1 MYKGKLLTGAVLS
14 VFMAGAY
21 GNACAADG
29 TSDAVYSLNPV
40 VVTATRYEKSDAEIP
55 AATQTFTEEQ
65 IEQTGADNLQVALQY
80 LDGVID
86 AGMGP
91 NGTSVSSMTT
101 KNVIRGVSNGT
112 VVMINGTPIN
122 WRTNYNLENIPTSA
136 VERVEVVRGGGA
148 VLYGSQ
154 ATGGVI
160 NIITKKT
167 LPNEV
172 KVGLGNKGRQEYAVT
187 ANAGD
192 LSIAYTYNK
201 WGKLGYVSSSDSSIK
216 PDRTRVPVEMKQR
229 FFGSEKNDFLATYK
243 LNDHADFLYNHNES
257 ASRWAYTYT
266 GITDPDYE
274 DINDH
279 PRYIRRYE
287 NDKDFLQFN
296 FHGLDGISGH
306 VFYNYNTLKTH
317 GTDYYSSTGK
327 KYAAPKAVRGQEK
340 NKTYGYDVQKVWDGN
355 PDQTFLIGTSLVR
368 ETFENETSDTGRNII
383 SAFGS
388 WERNLTAKDVLT
400 LSGRGTWTTGG
411 IQNFHNFSGQTQ
423 YLHKLD
429 NTQSLYASV
438 GQSFVLP
445 TFSQMYSREQ
455 AGGISNIIGNPDLK
469 PQKGLHYEAGWKK
482 EETNRQYKVALFTE
496 KIDDNISY
504 SGTSRRWYAINE
516 DFKNHGIEAS
526 IRGQE
531 DNGFTWHAGLT
542 WQDPKSKQT
551 TEKTSAKRYWDRSYG
566 RILLTGGV
574 GYEKEKWTTALN
586 FSYLADRVQS
596 PTAAHSHSVKP
607 YLLTSMTV
615 KYSPNKSSDIM
626 LAIDNLLNRK
636 DIVSHTT
643 SDYYATQETSSC
655 RTAINSKGEAEEIR
669 NSESKKGHRR
679 KIGVL
684 FMWGKWGRALAAR
697 GKIELAPLVIPER

>member
-172 KVGLGNKGRQEYAVT
+172 KIGLGNKGRQEYAVT

-201 WGKLGYVSSSDSSIK
+201 WGELGYVSSSDFSIK
-216 PDRTRVPVEMKQR
+216 PDKTRVPVEMKQR

-274 DINDH
+274 DMNDH

-388 WERNLTAKDVLT
+388 WEKNLTAKDVLT

-411 IQNFHNFSGQTQ
+411 IQNFHNFSGQAQ

-429 NTQSLYASV
+429 NAQSLYASV

-504 SGTSRRWYAINE
+504 SGTSGRWYAINE
-516 DFKNHGIEAS
+516 DFKNHGIEVS
-526 IRGQE
+526 IRNQE

-596 PTAAHSHSVKP
+596 PPAAHSHSVKP

-643 SDYYATQETSSC
+643 SDYYATP
-655 RTAINSKGEAEEIR
+655 R
-669 NSESKKGHRR
+669 NLILSYRYK
-679 KIGVL
+679 
-684 FMWGKWGRALAAR
+684 F
-697 GKIELAPLVIPER
+697 

>member
-21 GNACAADG
+21 GNASAADG

-216 PDRTRVPVEMKQR
+216 PENTRVPVEMKQR

-243 LNDHADFLYNHNES
+243 LNDHADFLYNHDES

-274 DINDH
+274 DMNDH

-411 IQNFHNFSGQTQ
+411 IQNFHNFSGQAQ

-504 SGTSRRWYAINE
+504 SGTSGRWYAINE

-596 PTAAHSHSVKP
+596 PLAAHSHSVKP

-643 SDYYATQETSSC
+643 SDYYATP
-655 RTAINSKGEAEEIR
+655 R
-669 NSESKKGHRR
+669 NFILSYRYK
-679 KIGVL
+679 
-684 FMWGKWGRALAAR
+684 F
-697 GKIELAPLVIPER
+697 

>member
-1 MYKGKLLTGAVLS
+1 
-14 VFMAGAY
+14 MAGAY

-216 PDRTRVPVEMKQR
+216 PDKTRVPVEMKQR

-274 DINDH
+274 DMNDH

-411 IQNFHNFSGQTQ
+411 IQNFHNFSGQAQ

-542 WQDPKSKQT
+542 WQNPKSKQT

-643 SDYYATQETSSC
+643 SDYYATP
-655 RTAINSKGEAEEIR
+655 R
-669 NSESKKGHRR
+669 NLILSYRYK
-679 KIGVL
+679 
-684 FMWGKWGRALAAR
+684 F
-697 GKIELAPLVIPER
+697 

>member
-216 PDRTRVPVEMKQR
+216 PDKTRVPVEMKQR

-274 DINDH
+274 DMNDH

-411 IQNFHNFSGQTQ
+411 IQNFYNFSGQAQ

-504 SGTSRRWYAINE
+504 FGTSGRWYAINE

-596 PTAAHSHSVKP
+596 PLAAHSHSVKP

-643 SDYYATQETSSC
+643 SDYYATP
-655 RTAINSKGEAEEIR
+655 R
-669 NSESKKGHRR
+669 NFILSYRYK
-679 KIGVL
+679 
-684 FMWGKWGRALAAR
+684 F
-697 GKIELAPLVIPER
+697 

>member
-1 MYKGKLLTGAVLS
+1 MYKGKLLTRAVLS

-21 GNACAADG
+21 GNASAADG

-216 PDRTRVPVEMKQR
+216 PDKTRVPVEMKQR

-274 DINDH
+274 DMNDH
-279 PRYIRRYE
+279 PRYTRRYE

-411 IQNFHNFSGQTQ
+411 IQNFHNFSGQAQ

-504 SGTSRRWYAINE
+504 SGTSGRWYAINE

-596 PTAAHSHSVKP
+596 PLAAHSHSVKP

-643 SDYYATQETSSC
+643 SDYYATP
-655 RTAINSKGEAEEIR
+655 R
-669 NSESKKGHRR
+669 NFILSYRYK
-679 KIGVL
+679 
-684 FMWGKWGRALAAR
+684 F
-697 GKIELAPLVIPER
+697 

>member
-21 GNACAADG
+21 GNASAADG

-86 AGMGP
+86 DGMGP

-216 PDRTRVPVEMKQR
+216 PEKTRVPVEMKQR

-243 LNDHADFLYNHNES
+243 LNDHADFLYNHDES

-274 DINDH
+274 DMNDH

-411 IQNFHNFSGQTQ
+411 IQNFHNFSGQAQ

-445 TFSQMYSREQ
+445 TFRQMYSREQ

-504 SGTSRRWYAINE
+504 SGTSGRWYAINE

-596 PTAAHSHSVKP
+596 PLAAHSHSVKP

-643 SDYYATQETSSC
+643 SDYYATP
-655 RTAINSKGEAEEIR
+655 R
-669 NSESKKGHRR
+669 NFILSYRYK
-679 KIGVL
+679 
-684 FMWGKWGRALAAR
+684 F
-697 GKIELAPLVIPER
+697 

>member
-86 AGMGP
+86 TGMGP

-216 PDRTRVPVEMKQR
+216 PDKTRVPVEMKQR

-274 DINDH
+274 DMNDH

-368 ETFENETSDTGRNII
+368 ETFEMKRAIPTQHHLRLRILGKKSHGQGRPDPERPRNMDHRRHPELPQLQRPGTVPAQTGQYAEPLRQRRTILRPSD
-383 SAFGS
+383 
-388 WERNLTAKDVLT
+388 LQPDVLPRAGRRHQQHHRKPGPETAERPPLRSRLEERRNQPPVQSRPLHRKNRRQHLLLRHLRT
-400 LSGRGTWTTGG
+400 LVYHQRRLQEPRHRSQHQRPGR
-411 IQNFHNFSGQTQ
+411 QR
-423 YLHKLD
+423 LHLARRPHMAGPEK
-429 NTQSLYASV
+429 
-438 GQSFVLP
+438 
-445 TFSQMYSREQ
+445 Q
-455 AGGISNIIGNPDLK
+455 AD
-469 PQKGLHYEAGWKK
+469 H
-482 EETNRQYKVALFTE
+482 R
-496 KIDDNISY
+496 
-504 SGTSRRWYAINE
+504 
-516 DFKNHGIEAS
+516 
-526 IRGQE
+526 
-531 DNGFTWHAGLT
+531 
-542 WQDPKSKQT
+542 
-551 TEKTSAKRYWDRSYG
+551 KTSAKRYWDRSYG

-596 PTAAHSHSVKP
+596 PLAAHSHSVKP

-643 SDYYATQETSSC
+643 SDYYATP
-655 RTAINSKGEAEEIR
+655 R
-669 NSESKKGHRR
+669 NFILSYRYK
-679 KIGVL
+679 
-684 FMWGKWGRALAAR
+684 F
-697 GKIELAPLVIPER
+697 

>member
-86 AGMGP
+86 DGMGP

-216 PDRTRVPVEMKQR
+216 TDKTRVPVEMKQR

-274 DINDH
+274 DMNDH

-411 IQNFHNFSGQTQ
+411 IQNFHNFSGQAQ

-504 SGTSRRWYAINE
+504 SGTSGRWYAINE

-596 PTAAHSHSVKP
+596 PLAAHSHSVKP

-643 SDYYATQETSSC
+643 SDYYATP
-655 RTAINSKGEAEEIR
+655 R
-669 NSESKKGHRR
+669 NFILSYRYK
-679 KIGVL
+679 
-684 FMWGKWGRALAAR
+684 F
-697 GKIELAPLVIPER
+697 

>member
-216 PDRTRVPVEMKQR
+216 PDKTRVPVEMKQR

-274 DINDH
+274 DMNDH

-411 IQNFHNFSGQTQ
+411 IQNFHNFSGQAQ

-643 SDYYATQETSSC
+643 SDYYATP
-655 RTAINSKGEAEEIR
+655 R
-669 NSESKKGHRR
+669 NLILSYRYK
-679 KIGVL
+679 
-684 FMWGKWGRALAAR
+684 F
-697 GKIELAPLVIPER
+697 

>member
-216 PDRTRVPVEMKQR
+216 PDKTRVPVEMKQR

-274 DINDH
+274 DMNDH

-317 GTDYYSSTGK
+317 GTDLYSSTGK

-411 IQNFHNFSGQTQ
+411 IQNFHNFSGQAQ

-504 SGTSRRWYAINE
+504 SGTSGRWYTINE

-596 PTAAHSHSVKP
+596 PLAAHSHSVKP

-643 SDYYATQETSSC
+643 SDYYATP
-655 RTAINSKGEAEEIR
+655 R
-669 NSESKKGHRR
+669 NFILSYRYK
-679 KIGVL
+679 
-684 FMWGKWGRALAAR
+684 F
-697 GKIELAPLVIPER
+697 

>member
-216 PDRTRVPVEMKQR
+216 PDKTRVPVEMKQR

-243 LNDHADFLYNHNES
+243 LNDHADFLYNHDES

-274 DINDH
+274 DMNDH

-411 IQNFHNFSGQTQ
+411 IQNFHNFSGQAQ

-504 SGTSRRWYAINE
+504 SGTSGRWYAINE

-596 PTAAHSHSVKP
+596 PLAAHSHSVKP

-643 SDYYATQETSSC
+643 SDYYATP
-655 RTAINSKGEAEEIR
+655 R
-669 NSESKKGHRR
+669 NFILSYRYK
-679 KIGVL
+679 
-684 FMWGKWGRALAAR
+684 F
-697 GKIELAPLVIPER
+697 

>member
-216 PDRTRVPVEMKQR
+216 PDKTRVPVEMKQR

-274 DINDH
+274 DMNDH

-411 IQNFHNFSGQTQ
+411 IQNFHNFSGQAQ

-469 PQKGLHYEAGWKK
+469 PQKGLHYEAGWQK

-504 SGTSRRWYAINE
+504 SGTSGRWYAINE

-596 PTAAHSHSVKP
+596 PLAAHSHSVKP

-643 SDYYATQETSSC
+643 SDYYATP
-655 RTAINSKGEAEEIR
+655 R
-669 NSESKKGHRR
+669 NFILSYRYK
-679 KIGVL
+679 
-684 FMWGKWGRALAAR
+684 F
-697 GKIELAPLVIPER
+697 

>member
-216 PDRTRVPVEMKQR
+216 PDKTRVPVEMKQR

-274 DINDH
+274 DMNDH

-388 WERNLTAKDVLT
+388 WEKNLTAKDVLT

-411 IQNFHNFSGQTQ
+411 IQNFHNFSGQAQ

-504 SGTSRRWYAINE
+504 SGTSGRWYAINE

-542 WQDPKSKQT
+542 WQNPKSKQT

-643 SDYYATQETSSC
+643 SDYYATP
-655 RTAINSKGEAEEIR
+655 R
-669 NSESKKGHRR
+669 NLILSYRYK
-679 KIGVL
+679 
-684 FMWGKWGRALAAR
+684 F
-697 GKIELAPLVIPER
+697 

>member
-216 PDRTRVPVEMKQR
+216 PDKTRVPVEMKQR

-266 GITDPDYE
+266 GITDPYYE
-274 DINDH
+274 DMNDH

-388 WERNLTAKDVLT
+388 WEKNLTAKDVLT

-411 IQNFHNFSGQTQ
+411 IQNFHNFSGQAQ

-504 SGTSRRWYAINE
+504 SGTSGRWYAINE

-596 PTAAHSHSVKP
+596 PLAAHSHSVKP

-643 SDYYATQETSSC
+643 SDYYATP
-655 RTAINSKGEAEEIR
+655 R
-669 NSESKKGHRR
+669 NFILSYRYK
-679 KIGVL
+679 
-684 FMWGKWGRALAAR
+684 F
-697 GKIELAPLVIPER
+697 

>member
-21 GNACAADG
+21 GNASAADG

-216 PDRTRVPVEMKQR
+216 PEKTRVPVEMKQR

-243 LNDHADFLYNHNES
+243 LNDHADFLYNHDES

-274 DINDH
+274 DMNDH

-383 SAFGS
+383 SVFGS

-411 IQNFHNFSGQTQ
+411 IQNFHNFSGQAQ

-504 SGTSRRWYAINE
+504 SGTSGRWYAINE

-596 PTAAHSHSVKP
+596 PLAAHSHSVKP

-643 SDYYATQETSSC
+643 SDYYATP
-655 RTAINSKGEAEEIR
+655 R
-669 NSESKKGHRR
+669 NFILSYRYK
-679 KIGVL
+679 
-684 FMWGKWGRALAAR
+684 F
-697 GKIELAPLVIPER
+697 

>member
-216 PDRTRVPVEMKQR
+216 PDKTRVPVEMKQR

-274 DINDH
+274 DMNDH

-411 IQNFHNFSGQTQ
+411 IQNFHNFSGQAQ

-429 NTQSLYASV
+429 NAQSLYASV

-504 SGTSRRWYAINE
+504 SGTSGRWYAINE
-516 DFKNHGIEAS
+516 DFKNHGIEVS

-643 SDYYATQETSSC
+643 SDYYATP
-655 RTAINSKGEAEEIR
+655 R
-669 NSESKKGHRR
+669 NFILSYRYK
-679 KIGVL
+679 
-684 FMWGKWGRALAAR
+684 F
-697 GKIELAPLVIPER
+697 

>member
-216 PDRTRVPVEMKQR
+216 PDKTRVPVEMKQR

-243 LNDHADFLYNHNES
+243 LNDHADLLYNHNES

-274 DINDH
+274 DMNDH

-355 PDQTFLIGTSLVR
+355 QTFLIGTSLVR

-411 IQNFHNFSGQTQ
+411 IQNFHNFSGQAQ

-504 SGTSRRWYAINE
+504 SGTSGRWYAINE

-596 PTAAHSHSVKP
+596 PLAAHSHSVKP

-643 SDYYATQETSSC
+643 SDYYATP
-655 RTAINSKGEAEEIR
+655 R
-669 NSESKKGHRR
+669 NFILSYRYK
-679 KIGVL
+679 
-684 FMWGKWGRALAAR
+684 F
-697 GKIELAPLVIPER
+697 

>member
-122 WRTNYNLENIPTSA
+122 WRTNYNLENIPTSH

-172 KVGLGNKGRQEYAVT
+172 KVGLGNKGRLEYAVA

-216 PDRTRVPVEMKQR
+216 PDKTRVPVEMKQR

-274 DINDH
+274 DMNDH

-411 IQNFHNFSGQTQ
+411 IQNFHNFSGQAQ

-504 SGTSRRWYAINE
+504 SGTSGRWYAINE

-643 SDYYATQETSSC
+643 SDYYATP
-655 RTAINSKGEAEEIR
+655 R
-669 NSESKKGHRR
+669 NFILSYRYK
-679 KIGVL
+679 
-684 FMWGKWGRALAAR
+684 F
-697 GKIELAPLVIPER
+697 

>member
-216 PDRTRVPVEMKQR
+216 PDKTRVPVEMKQR

-257 ASRWAYTYT
+257 ASRWDYTYT

-274 DINDH
+274 DMNDH

-287 NDKDFLQFN
+287 NDKDFLQVN
-296 FHGLDGISGH
+296 FHGLDGIRGH

-411 IQNFHNFSGQTQ
+411 IQNFHNFSGQAQ

-504 SGTSRRWYAINE
+504 SGTSGRWYAINE

-596 PTAAHSHSVKP
+596 PLAAHSHSVKP

-643 SDYYATQETSSC
+643 SDYYATP
-655 RTAINSKGEAEEIR
+655 R
-669 NSESKKGHRR
+669 NFILSYRYK
-679 KIGVL
+679 
-684 FMWGKWGRALAAR
+684 F
-697 GKIELAPLVIPER
+697 

>member
-1 MYKGKLLTGAVLS
+1 MYKEKLLTGAVLS

-86 AGMGP
+86 DGMGP

-216 PDRTRVPVEMKQR
+216 PDKTRVPVEMKQR

-274 DINDH
+274 DMNDH

-411 IQNFHNFSGQTQ
+411 IQNFHNFSGQAQ

-504 SGTSRRWYAINE
+504 SGTSGRWYAINE

-542 WQDPKSKQT
+542 WQNPKSKQT

-643 SDYYATQETSSC
+643 SDYYATP
-655 RTAINSKGEAEEIR
+655 R
-669 NSESKKGHRR
+669 NLILSYRYK
-679 KIGVL
+679 
-684 FMWGKWGRALAAR
+684 F
-697 GKIELAPLVIPER
+697 

>member
-172 KVGLGNKGRQEYAVT
+172 KIGLGNKGRQEYAVT

-201 WGKLGYVSSSDSSIK
+201 WGELGYVSSSDSSIK
-216 PDRTRVPVEMKQR
+216 PDKTRVPVEMKQR

-274 DINDH
+274 DMNDH

-327 KYAAPKAVRGQEK
+327 KYAAPKAVRDQEK

-388 WERNLTAKDVLT
+388 WEKNLTAKDVLT

-411 IQNFHNFSGQTQ
+411 IQNFHNFSGQAQ

-429 NTQSLYASV
+429 NAQSLYASV

-504 SGTSRRWYAINE
+504 SGTSGRWYAINE
-516 DFKNHGIEAS
+516 DFKNHGIEVS

-596 PTAAHSHSVKP
+596 PLAAHSHSVKP

-643 SDYYATQETSSC
+643 SDYYATP
-655 RTAINSKGEAEEIR
+655 R
-669 NSESKKGHRR
+669 NFILSYRYK
-679 KIGVL
+679 
-684 FMWGKWGRALAAR
+684 F
-697 GKIELAPLVIPER
+697 

>member
-1 MYKGKLLTGAVLS
+1 MYKGKLLTGVVLS

-216 PDRTRVPVEMKQR
+216 PDKTRVPVEMKQR

-274 DINDH
+274 DMNDH

-355 PDQTFLIGTSLVR
+355 SDQTFLIGTSLVR

-411 IQNFHNFSGQTQ
+411 IQNFHNFSGQAQ

-504 SGTSRRWYAINE
+504 SGTSGRWYAINE

-596 PTAAHSHSVKP
+596 PLAAHSHSVKP

-643 SDYYATQETSSC
+643 SDYYATP
-655 RTAINSKGEAEEIR
+655 R
-669 NSESKKGHRR
+669 NFILSYRYK
-679 KIGVL
+679 
-684 FMWGKWGRALAAR
+684 F
-697 GKIELAPLVIPER
+697 

>member
-172 KVGLGNKGRQEYAVT
+172 KVGLGNKGRQNYAVT

-216 PDRTRVPVEMKQR
+216 PEKTRVPVEMKQR

-243 LNDHADFLYNHNES
+243 LNDHADFLYNHGES

-274 DINDH
+274 DMNDH

-411 IQNFHNFSGQTQ
+411 IQNFHNFSGQAQ

-496 KIDDNISY
+496 KIGDNISY
-504 SGTSRRWYAINE
+504 SGTSGRWYAINE

-551 TEKTSAKRYWDRSYG
+551 TEKTSAKRYEDRSYG

-596 PTAAHSHSVKP
+596 PLAAHSHSVKP

-643 SDYYATQETSSC
+643 SDYYATP
-655 RTAINSKGEAEEIR
+655 R
-669 NSESKKGHRR
+669 NLILSYRYK
-679 KIGVL
+679 
-684 FMWGKWGRALAAR
+684 F
-697 GKIELAPLVIPER
+697 

>member
-216 PDRTRVPVEMKQR
+216 PDKTRVPVEMKQR

-243 LNDHADFLYNHNES
+243 LNDHADLLYNHNES

-274 DINDH
+274 DMNDH

-355 PDQTFLIGTSLVR
+355 PDWTFLIGTSLVR

-411 IQNFHNFSGQTQ
+411 IQNFHNFSGQAQ

-504 SGTSRRWYAINE
+504 SGTSGRWYAINE

-596 PTAAHSHSVKP
+596 PLAAHSHSVKP

-643 SDYYATQETSSC
+643 SDYYATP
-655 RTAINSKGEAEEIR
+655 R
-669 NSESKKGHRR
+669 NFILSYRYK
-679 KIGVL
+679 
-684 FMWGKWGRALAAR
+684 F
-697 GKIELAPLVIPER
+697 

>member
-201 WGKLGYVSSSDSSIK
+201 WRKLGYVSSSDSSIK
-216 PDRTRVPVEMKQR
+216 PDKTRVPVEMKQR

-274 DINDH
+274 DMNDH

-411 IQNFHNFSGQTQ
+411 IQNFHNFSGQAQ

-482 EETNRQYKVALFTE
+482 EETNRQYKIALFTE

-504 SGTSRRWYAINE
+504 SGTSGRWYAINE

-596 PTAAHSHSVKP
+596 PLAAHSHSVKP

-643 SDYYATQETSSC
+643 SDYYATP
-655 RTAINSKGEAEEIR
+655 R
-669 NSESKKGHRR
+669 NFILSYRYK
-679 KIGVL
+679 
-684 FMWGKWGRALAAR
+684 F
-697 GKIELAPLVIPER
+697 

>member
-91 NGTSVSSMTT
+91 NGTFVSSMTT

-216 PDRTRVPVEMKQR
+216 PDKTRVPVEMKQR

-274 DINDH
+274 DMNDH

-411 IQNFHNFSGQTQ
+411 IQNFHNFSGQAQ

-504 SGTSRRWYAINE
+504 SGTSGRWYAINE

-596 PTAAHSHSVKP
+596 PLAAHFHSVKP

-643 SDYYATQETSSC
+643 SDYYATP
-655 RTAINSKGEAEEIR
+655 R
-669 NSESKKGHRR
+669 NFILSYRYK
-679 KIGVL
+679 
-684 FMWGKWGRALAAR
+684 F
-697 GKIELAPLVIPER
+697 

>member
-216 PDRTRVPVEMKQR
+216 PDKTRVPVEMKQR

-274 DINDH
+274 DMNDH

-327 KYAAPKAVRGQEK
+327 KYAAPKAVRDQEK

-411 IQNFHNFSGQTQ
+411 IQNFHNFSGQAQ

-504 SGTSRRWYAINE
+504 SGTSGRWYAINE

-643 SDYYATQETSSC
+643 SDYYATP
-655 RTAINSKGEAEEIR
+655 R
-669 NSESKKGHRR
+669 NFILSYRYK
-679 KIGVL
+679 
-684 FMWGKWGRALAAR
+684 F
-697 GKIELAPLVIPER
+697 

>member
-136 VERVEVVRGGGA
+136 VERVEVVRGGGGA

-216 PDRTRVPVEMKQR
+216 PDKTRVPVEMKQR

-257 ASRWAYTYT
+257 ASRWDYTYT

-274 DINDH
+274 DMNDH

-296 FHGLDGISGH
+296 FHGLDGIRGH

-411 IQNFHNFSGQTQ
+411 IQNFHNFSGQAQ

-504 SGTSRRWYAINE
+504 SGTSGRWYAINE

-596 PTAAHSHSVKP
+596 PLAAHSHSVKP

-643 SDYYATQETSSC
+643 SDYYATP
-655 RTAINSKGEAEEIR
+655 R
-669 NSESKKGHRR
+669 NFILSYRYK
-679 KIGVL
+679 
-684 FMWGKWGRALAAR
+684 F
-697 GKIELAPLVIPER
+697 

>member
-216 PDRTRVPVEMKQR
+216 PDKTRVPVEMKQR

-274 DINDH
+274 DMNDH

-411 IQNFHNFSGQTQ
+411 IQNFHNFSGQAQ

-445 TFSQMYSREQ
+445 TFGQMYSREQ

-504 SGTSRRWYAINE
+504 SGTSGRWYAINE

-596 PTAAHSHSVKP
+596 PLAAHSHSVKP

-643 SDYYATQETSSC
+643 SDYYATP
-655 RTAINSKGEAEEIR
+655 R
-669 NSESKKGHRR
+669 NFILSYRYK
-679 KIGVL
+679 
-684 FMWGKWGRALAAR
+684 F
-697 GKIELAPLVIPER
+697 

>member
-172 KVGLGNKGRQEYAVT
+172 KIGLGNKGRQEYAVT

-201 WGKLGYVSSSDSSIK
+201 WGELGYVSSSDFSIK
-216 PDRTRVPVEMKQR
+216 PDKTRVPVEMKQR

-274 DINDH
+274 DMNDH

-388 WERNLTAKDVLT
+388 WEKNLTAKDVLT

-411 IQNFHNFSGQTQ
+411 IQNFHNFSGQAQ

-429 NTQSLYASV
+429 NAQSLYASV

-504 SGTSRRWYAINE
+504 SGTSGRWYAINE

-596 PTAAHSHSVKP
+596 PPAAHSHSVKP

-643 SDYYATQETSSC
+643 SDYYATP
-655 RTAINSKGEAEEIR
+655 R
-669 NSESKKGHRR
+669 NLILSYRYK
-679 KIGVL
+679 
-684 FMWGKWGRALAAR
+684 F
-697 GKIELAPLVIPER
+697 

>member
-21 GNACAADG
+21 GNASAADG

-172 KVGLGNKGRQEYAVT
+172 KIGLGNKGRQEYAVT

-201 WGKLGYVSSSDSSIK
+201 WGELGYVSSSDFSIK
-216 PDRTRVPVEMKQR
+216 PDKTRVPVEMKQR

-274 DINDH
+274 DMNDH

-388 WERNLTAKDVLT
+388 WEKNLTAKDVLT

-411 IQNFHNFSGQTQ
+411 IQNFHNFSGQAQ

-429 NTQSLYASV
+429 NAQSLYASV

-504 SGTSRRWYAINE
+504 SGTSGRWYAINE
-516 DFKNHGIEAS
+516 DFKNHGIEVS

-596 PTAAHSHSVKP
+596 PPAAHSHSVKP

-643 SDYYATQETSSC
+643 SDYYATP
-655 RTAINSKGEAEEIR
+655 R
-669 NSESKKGHRR
+669 NLILSYRYK
-679 KIGVL
+679 
-684 FMWGKWGRALAAR
+684 F
-697 GKIELAPLVIPER
+697 

>member
-216 PDRTRVPVEMKQR
+216 PDKTRVPVEMKQR

-274 DINDH
+274 DMNDH

-388 WERNLTAKDVLT
+388 WEKNLTAKDVLT

-411 IQNFHNFSGQTQ
+411 IQNFHNFSGQAQ

-504 SGTSRRWYAINE
+504 SGTSGRWYAINE

-596 PTAAHSHSVKP
+596 PLAAHSHSVKP

-643 SDYYATQETSSC
+643 SDYYATP
-655 RTAINSKGEAEEIR
+655 R
-669 NSESKKGHRR
+669 NLILSYRYK
-679 KIGVL
+679 
-684 FMWGKWGRALAAR
+684 F
-697 GKIELAPLVIPER
+697 

>member
-216 PDRTRVPVEMKQR
+216 PDKTRVPVEMKQR

-274 DINDH
+274 DMNDH

-296 FHGLDGISGH
+296 FHSLDGISGH

-411 IQNFHNFSGQTQ
+411 IQNFHNFSGQAQ

-504 SGTSRRWYAINE
+504 SGTSGRWYAINE

-596 PTAAHSHSVKP
+596 PLAAHSHSVKP

-643 SDYYATQETSSC
+643 SDYYATP
-655 RTAINSKGEAEEIR
+655 R
-669 NSESKKGHRR
+669 NFILSYRYK
-679 KIGVL
+679 
-684 FMWGKWGRALAAR
+684 F
-697 GKIELAPLVIPER
+697 

>member
-216 PDRTRVPVEMKQR
+216 PDKTRVPVEMKQR

-274 DINDH
+274 DMNDH

-411 IQNFHNFSGQTQ
+411 IQNFHNFSGQAQ

-504 SGTSRRWYAINE
+504 SGTSGTSRRWYAINE

-542 WQDPKSKQT
+542 WQNPKSKQT

-596 PTAAHSHSVKP
+596 PLAAHSHSVKP

-643 SDYYATQETSSC
+643 SDYYATP
-655 RTAINSKGEAEEIR
+655 R
-669 NSESKKGHRR
+669 NLILSYRYK
-679 KIGVL
+679 
-684 FMWGKWGRALAAR
+684 F
-697 GKIELAPLVIPER
+697 

>member
-91 NGTSVSSMTT
+91 NGTSISSMTT

-216 PDRTRVPVEMKQR
+216 PDKTRVPVEMKQR

-274 DINDH
+274 DMNDH

-411 IQNFHNFSGQTQ
+411 IQNFHNFSGQAQ

-504 SGTSRRWYAINE
+504 SGTSGRWYAINE

-596 PTAAHSHSVKP
+596 PLAAHSHSVKP

-643 SDYYATQETSSC
+643 SDYYATP
-655 RTAINSKGEAEEIR
+655 R
-669 NSESKKGHRR
+669 NFILSYRYK
-679 KIGVL
+679 
-684 FMWGKWGRALAAR
+684 F
-697 GKIELAPLVIPER
+697 

>member
-216 PDRTRVPVEMKQR
+216 PDKTRVPVEMKQR
-229 FFGSEKNDFLATYK
+229 LFGSEKNDFLATYK

-274 DINDH
+274 DMNDH

-411 IQNFHNFSGQTQ
+411 IQNFHNFSGQAQ

-504 SGTSRRWYAINE
+504 SGTSGRWYAINE

-596 PTAAHSHSVKP
+596 PLAAHFHSVKP

-643 SDYYATQETSSC
+643 SDYYATP
-655 RTAINSKGEAEEIR
+655 R
-669 NSESKKGHRR
+669 NFILSYRYK
-679 KIGVL
+679 
-684 FMWGKWGRALAAR
+684 F
-697 GKIELAPLVIPER
+697 

>member
-21 GNACAADG
+21 GNASAADG

-216 PDRTRVPVEMKQR
+216 PEQTRVPVEMKQR

-243 LNDHADFLYNHNES
+243 LNDHADFLYNHDES

-274 DINDH
+274 DMNDH

-411 IQNFHNFSGQTQ
+411 IQNFHNFSGQAQ

-504 SGTSRRWYAINE
+504 SGTSGRWYAINE

-596 PTAAHSHSVKP
+596 PLAAHSHSVKP

-643 SDYYATQETSSC
+643 SDYYATP
-655 RTAINSKGEAEEIR
+655 R
-669 NSESKKGHRR
+669 NFILSYRYK
-679 KIGVL
+679 
-684 FMWGKWGRALAAR
+684 F
-697 GKIELAPLVIPER
+697 

>member
-216 PDRTRVPVEMKQR
+216 PDKTRVPVEMKQR

-257 ASRWAYTYT
+257 ASRWAYNYT

-274 DINDH
+274 DMNDH

-388 WERNLTAKDVLT
+388 WEKNLTAKDVLT

-411 IQNFHNFSGQTQ
+411 IQNFHNFSGQAQ

-504 SGTSRRWYAINE
+504 SGTSGRWYAINE

-596 PTAAHSHSVKP
+596 PLAAHSHSVKP

-643 SDYYATQETSSC
+643 SDYYATP
-655 RTAINSKGEAEEIR
+655 R
-669 NSESKKGHRR
+669 NFILSYRYK
-679 KIGVL
+679 
-684 FMWGKWGRALAAR
+684 F
-697 GKIELAPLVIPER
+697 

>member
-14 VFMAGAY
+14 VFMAGSY

-91 NGTSVSSMTT
+91 NGTSISSMTT

-216 PDRTRVPVEMKQR
+216 PDKTRVPVEMKQR

-243 LNDHADFLYNHNES
+243 INDHADFLYNHNES

-274 DINDH
+274 DMNDH

-411 IQNFHNFSGQTQ
+411 IQNFHNFSGQAQ

-504 SGTSRRWYAINE
+504 SGTSGRWYAINE

-596 PTAAHSHSVKP
+596 PLAAHSHSVKP

-643 SDYYATQETSSC
+643 SDYYATP
-655 RTAINSKGEAEEIR
+655 R
-669 NSESKKGHRR
+669 NFILSYRYK
-679 KIGVL
+679 
-684 FMWGKWGRALAAR
+684 F
-697 GKIELAPLVIPER
+697 

>member
-216 PDRTRVPVEMKQR
+216 PDKTRVPVEMKQR

-257 ASRWAYTYT
+257 ASRFAYTYT

-274 DINDH
+274 DMNDH

-411 IQNFHNFSGQTQ
+411 IQNFHNFSGQAQ

-504 SGTSRRWYAINE
+504 SGTSGRWYAINE

-596 PTAAHSHSVKP
+596 PLAAHSHSVKP

-643 SDYYATQETSSC
+643 SDYYATP
-655 RTAINSKGEAEEIR
+655 R
-669 NSESKKGHRR
+669 NFILSYRYK
-679 KIGVL
+679 
-684 FMWGKWGRALAAR
+684 F
-697 GKIELAPLVIPER
+697 